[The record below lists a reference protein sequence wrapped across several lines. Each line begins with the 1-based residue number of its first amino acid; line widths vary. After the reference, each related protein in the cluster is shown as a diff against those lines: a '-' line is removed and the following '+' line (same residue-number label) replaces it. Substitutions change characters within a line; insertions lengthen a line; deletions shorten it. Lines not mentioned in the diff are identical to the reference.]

1 MKYVLE
7 RVAAPE
13 IEPLTLA
20 EAKLHLGEFDDITT
34 HDDEIEGLIVAAREW
49 VEDYTGRALIDQT
62 WRITFGDAYAIDRVT
77 TPACACD
84 RSEERGTQIYLR
96 KSPAIAIVSF
106 AQVEADG
113 SETALDAASYALRE
127 ADGKWP
133 RVVAMNGASWAA
145 GEYRLVFRAGY
156 ANRDVSPAE
165 TAAEVPN
172 RFKQA
177 MKLWIEANYDRDKDM
192 MGPLLETATGL
203 IRSERS
209 DLGIA

>member
-1 MKYVLE
+1 MRFVLE
-7 RVAAPE
+7 RVAGPE

-20 EAKLHLGEFDDITT
+20 EAKLHLGEFEDLTTRDDAV
-34 HDDEIEGLIVAAREW
+34 EALIVAAREW

-62 WRITFGDAYAIDRVT
+62 WRITFGDAYAIDRVV
-77 TPACACD
+77 TPSCACD
-84 RSEERGTQIYLR
+84 RSEERGKQIYLR
-96 KSPAIAIVSF
+96 KSPALSIVSF
-106 AQVEADG
+106 VQIEADG
-113 SETALDAASYALRE
+113 SETALDPDAYELRE

-133 RVVAMNGASWAA
+133 RVVAMNGATWAA

-165 TAAEVPN
+165 GAEVVPN

-192 MGPLLETATGL
+192 MGPLIETATGL
-203 IRSERS
+203 IRSERVE
-209 DLGIA
+209 LGIA

>member
-34 HDDEIEGLIVAAREW
+34 HDNEIEALIAAAREW

-62 WRITFGDAYAIDRVT
+62 WRITFGDAYAIDRVV
-77 TPACACD
+77 TPSCACD
-84 RSEERGTQIYLR
+84 RSEERGAHIYLR
-96 KSPAIAIVSF
+96 KSPALSIVSF
-106 AQVEADG
+106 VQIEADG
-113 SETALDAASYALRE
+113 SETALDPDAYELRE

-133 RVVAMNGASWAA
+133 RVVAMNGGSWAA
-145 GEYRLVFRAGY
+145 GEFRLVFRAGY
-156 ANRDVSPAE
+156 ANRDVSPPEGAE
-165 TAAEVPN
+165 VVPN

-177 MKLWIEANYDRDKDM
+177 IKLWIEANYDRDKDM
-192 MGPLLETATGL
+192 MGPLIETATGL
-203 IRSERS
+203 IRSERVE
-209 DLGIA
+209 LGIA